1 MSPFTVQLSVYVSNI
16 FSPEILFL
24 ISLFAI
30 SVSFIY
36 LNIKQIRYREVLG
49 VNCPNNIKGIIIILL
64 STITAVLLSQLIK
77 FIYKIPRPENML
89 VLETGYGFP
98 SGHSTVAF
106 AVCSASVF
114 LLFKYF
120 KDHRWYINYLHTTL
134 FTLTAVPI
142 SLSRLVLNVHRPID
156 IIFGVLLG
164 LFSTFL
170 SIKLYY
176 NTTKYIDKKIYK

>member
-1 MSPFTVQLSVYVSNI
+1 M
-16 FSPEILFL
+16 
-24 ISLFAI
+24 
-30 SVSFIY
+30 
-36 LNIKQIRYREVLG
+36 G

-64 STITAVLLSQLIK
+64 STIIAVISSQFIK

-89 VLETGYGFP
+89 VLETGYSFP
-98 SGHSTVAF
+98 SGHTTVSFAICSTVI
-106 AVCSASVF
+106 F

-120 KDHRWYINYLHTTL
+120 KDHRFYINYLHTTL

-156 IIFGVLLG
+156 IIFGALLG

-170 SIKLYY
+170 SIKIYY
-176 NTTKYIDKKIYK
+176 NAIKYIDKKIYK